1 MLREAVVQALKE
13 RTAPDRLIDLMSV
26 YDGWS
31 IMRVATIELSDGQ
44 HIHREVEDHGRAV
57 AVLPYDPERRV
68 ALLVRLLRAPVLVAN
83 SKERLLEAPAG
94 IMEEDDPDAC
104 ARREAMEEC
113 GLKLGALEHV
123 MTAWTMPGIST
134 EQMDLYLAPYA
145 AADHVAAGGGV
156 PEEHEDIVPVELS
169 LREVLN
175 MADRGELTDMKT
187 YSLVMSLHRRHPEL
201 FQ

>member
-1 MLREAVVQALKE
+1 MQDLKE
-13 RTAPDRLIDLMSV
+13 RTAPDRVIDLMSV

-68 ALLVRLLRAPVLVAN
+68 ALLVGMLRAPVLVAN
-83 SKERLLEAPAG
+83 SKERLLEVPAG

-113 GLKLGALEHV
+113 GLKLGELEHV
-123 MTAWTMPGIST
+123 MLAWTMPGIST

-145 AADHVAAGGGV
+145 AADHVAAGGGL
-156 PEEHEDIVPVELS
+156 PEEHEDIIPVELA
-169 LREVLN
+169 LRDVLE
-175 MADRGELTDMKT
+175 MADRGQLTDMKT
-187 YSLVMSLHRRHPEL
+187 YALVMALFRRQPDL
-201 FQ
+201 FR